1 MNMNL
6 KEQTHF
12 DLGMALLSRFESQVF
27 GDEEKGDILLVI
39 LDLINHG
46 VPSLLQGKS
55 GEFYV
60 MLFRCSPLSAPY

>member
-1 MNMNL
+1 MNT

-12 DLGMALLSRFESQVF
+12 DLGMALLSRFESQSF
-27 GDEEKGDILLVI
+27 CQMEEKADILLVI

-46 VPSLLQGKS
+46 VPSLLQGEQ

-60 MLFRCSPLSAPY
+60 MSI